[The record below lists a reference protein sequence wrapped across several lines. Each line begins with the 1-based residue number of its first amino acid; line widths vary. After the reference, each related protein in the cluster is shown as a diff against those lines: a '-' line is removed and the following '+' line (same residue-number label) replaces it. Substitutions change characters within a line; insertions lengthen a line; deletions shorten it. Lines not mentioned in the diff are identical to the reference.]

1 MENSS
6 KIVAAVGTAAG
17 SSSAQAKP
25 GLTFTHA
32 PDPRH
37 PLDAAFAR
45 LKRAQEHFASLLDR
59 AALRERAQ
67 VNAFGLNPNPN
78 EPKQIALDVGPGI
91 KLPIDF
97 MFAILVGEICYNLRA
112 ALDYLVYE
120 LAIRDSGGMKR
131 TQFPIE
137 KNAAAFAA
145 RRKPGNFLDG
155 INNAHVATIEKL
167 QPYMGCTW
175 TADLQDLSN
184 PDKHRTLVGISGKHN
199 VQLDTSDS
207 RQKLEGHP
215 GIIRSAETTDG
226 TVMFLRFSIAT
237 IISFADGSPVIGPL
251 QKIIAEV
258 ERALIYFRPEFG

>member
-1 MENSS
+1 MQNIS

-78 EPKQIALDVGPGI
+78 GPKQIALDVGPGI

-97 MFAILVGEICYNLRA
+97 MFAILVGEICYNLRS

-120 LAIRDSGGMKR
+120 LAIRDSGGIRM

-145 RRKPGNFLDG
+145 RRRPGNFLDG
-155 INNAHVATIEKL
+155 INNSHVAAIETL
-167 QPYMGCTW
+167 QPYLGCTW
-175 TADLQDLSN
+175 TAPLQDISN
-184 PDKHRTLVGISGKHN
+184 PDKHRTLVGISGEHN
-199 VQLDTSDS
+199 VQVDTSDS
-207 RQKLEGHP
+207 EQKLEGHP
-215 GIIRSAETTDG
+215 GIIRRAETGDG
-226 TVMFLRFSIAT
+226 TVMFLRFNIAT
-237 IISFADGSPVIGPL
+237 VISFADGSPVIEPL
-251 QKIIAEV
+251 RKITEEV
-258 ERALIYFRPEFG
+258 EKTLNYFKPSFS